1 MVTQDSVSDSVE
13 VRDTV
18 LYCEVMGTNVSGVSP
33 QTEFNRPQSSVK
45 GNRFH
50 TNRFIRLIHK
60 VVGVMY
66 IYKLFPSTIK
76 RV

>member
-50 TNRFIRLIHK
+50 TTRLIDN
-60 VVGVMY
+60 VVMY
-66 IYKLFPSTIK
+66 IFKLFPSTIK